1 MKQLV
6 TKSKKTGLLILVS
19 LFILC
24 LLSIA
29 FGSGTPALAK
39 LIEDS
44 SPKVKEPTGLTAI
57 ADNHCVS
64 LTWDEKAKDVDLLH
78 YQLDYRGEESEW
90 QEVTIED
97 PSATSFTVASLTNDE
112 TYEFRLRVQDTGL
125 NWSKYSRTIIATP
138 ADVSLGDLRIDGIT
152 VADFSPDALAYDMPL
167 PLGTLLVPEVTVT
180 VNDPSV
186 EAVVIDAEALPGS
199 TTIIVH
205 APGRPGPQAIRTYTV
220 NFRLAA
226 LVTVS
231 FDSNGGGDVAPIQL
245 YEGEA
250 LDELP
255 VPNKDGSIW
264 LGWFTDSSFGD
275 QVFAD
280 TTITS
285 DMTLY
290 ARYADIQGVQEADE
304 VTTTS
309 AVDREP
315 SFAIHVVSSDT
326 NMGANDVKAL
336 LQLEAVDNTPFAGLS
351 VSGAGGAY
359 TVTAAEGYTRGSSY
373 KLTLMGD
380 GLTFEDPDPETD
392 LAVPASV
399 RTYCFTIQKD
409 PVENLELA
417 PDVLEIPAG
426 DVGTINP
433 YGGQT
438 SILSLPLAT
447 TEIDLSDLDDT
458 GTFIYTNASLLLH
471 VGQVLAIYE
480 GTPPSQRDANADYSD
495 QAVAYVEVTAIDGD
509 MVTYKT
515 SDAEDVLFTPDVL
528 PVDPEDDTDGYPV
541 GSQEDNDSLTIAVS
555 DMTYAGEDYAEMGL
569 TPDTVVEA
577 GDYLAFAEGGIDE
590 DAAVTYALIASV
602 ELNGD
607 SYVIAYTDVTEDELY
622 AAMDLYS
629 SHDQAF
635 EEAVKNLDIAS
646 MEESMEQQA
655 IDSGF
660 AEAAAEYLGDLA
672 LRTDGFKSQLV
683 ALAAAESG
691 DEGGGVISNLEVTAD
706 IDTEM
711 THFAGLPGLHA
722 AVAVDFD
729 IAVGEDLNIHVHAAF
744 EEELRVTFNAD
755 GKAVWKKKWGIFPY
769 IADYRFTGNVDLY
782 NYTGIS
788 VNATITTDAGDGSLS
803 LEDFDISDQIKD
815 LMGAENYR
823 SEDISAGTREFYEL
837 YSEMLANEHDYVN
850 LIEQEISRVEA
861 AVDPLHIMVVGLTL
875 EFVVGADVDLS
886 LGADF
891 DYTKGTR
898 YVFTLLLKAKTST
911 SDQITLVPETYNFDF
926 YVMGTLALR
935 TGVVARV
942 EVGLFSLK
950 LDSIGLELELGPY
963 VRLWGYFFYELH
975 HANNLTTSKTSGALY
990 LELGIYLETR
1000 FLAQVLDGKY
1010 SYNPTLYSHE
1020 WPLWSAGSRYNI
1032 YDFAYTLTD
1041 ATDDIGLKGTT
1052 RTYTLPTSVFN
1063 MNQLDLTEGDIS
1075 TLAKPYTDFTI
1086 TFTNSNFSQS
1096 NGVISVT
1103 PPAGQHIVE
1112 GNMTISWNAAPLSF
1126 TTVPISRTYHVRW
1139 DDLPSS
1145 YTLSFNSQG
1154 GNTLSPI
1161 SGPYGTPLTLPTP
1174 TKAGYTFAGWY
1185 TSTGYTTAFT
1195 ATSMPAQSQT
1205 VYAKWNPSTNT
1216 RYTVRHYQQTLA
1228 GTYSDPPFVESFT
1241 GATGASVTPAVKI
1254 YPGFTSPS
1262 TQTVTIAAD
1271 GSTVVNCYYTRNS
1284 YLLTLQPNNGGSV
1297 TSSSVKYGAP
1307 VITSSVSRAG
1317 YTFVAWYDDG
1327 DMAYTTANTMP
1338 AANLTLHAGWIANT
1352 NTRYTVKHYQ
1362 QTVAGSSHD
1371 LVETQTFYG
1380 TTASQVTPAVK
1391 TYTGF
1396 TSPSTQT
1403 VTIAGDGS
1411 AVVEYR
1417 YTRNSYQLTFK
1428 PGAPDADIVKTVV
1441 YQGQISPPAVART
1454 GYTFDGWYSDAACT
1468 NAFTATT
1475 MPAQNVTVYA
1485 KWTSLGVAYTVKYW
1499 QEIVA
1504 GGLHELA
1511 ETEIFYG
1518 AGGSQVTAPVKT
1530 YTGFETPTA
1539 QTVTIA
1545 SDGSTVVEYRYTR
1558 NSYELTFHNRSG
1570 GLEGPAVILRYG
1582 ASIIFPTPTREGFTL
1597 DGWYETT
1604 DYTGTAFT
1612 ETTMP
1617 ARNLELY
1624 AKWSAPLPANSVL
1637 SVSGTLTGVADG
1649 GTSADCYDLPWDVEA
1664 DVWLRVTFDT
1674 WTGPVDDLEIT
1685 LMHNGIAVCRGI
1697 YPQIAYWVSPL
1708 GYGAYSVVIRTTN
1721 GGGSYSFDINDP
1733 SHPLP

>member
-1 MKQLV
+1 MKPLV

-19 LFILC
+19 LFVVC

-29 FGSGTPALAK
+29 VGSSTPALAK
-39 LIEDS
+39 LIEES

-64 LTWDEKAKDVDLLH
+64 LTWDEKAKDVDLLR

-97 PSATSFTVASLTNDE
+97 PSATSFTVAGLTNDE
-112 TYEFRLRVQDTGL
+112 TYKFRLRVQDTGL

-152 VADFSPDALAYDMPL
+152 VADFSPDTLAYDMPL
-167 PLGTLLVPEVTVT
+167 PLGTLLVPEVTVA

-205 APGRPGPQAIRTYTV
+205 APGRPGPQARRTYTV

-290 ARYADIQGVQEADE
+290 ARYSDIQGVQEADE
-304 VTTTS
+304 VTTF
-309 AVDREP
+309 AVVDREP
-315 SFAIHVVSSDT
+315 DFAIHVVSSDT
-326 NMGANDVKAL
+326 GMTPDDVKAL
-336 LQLEAVDNTPFAGLS
+336 LQLEVVDDTPLPGLS
-351 VSGAGGAY
+351 VSSSGGAY
-359 TVTAAEGYTRGSSY
+359 AVTATEGYTRGSSY
-373 KLTLMGD
+373 KLTLTSD
-380 GLTFEDPDPETD
+380 SLTFEDPDPETD
-392 LAVPASV
+392 DPVPASV
-399 RTYCFTIQKD
+399 RTYCFTIRKD

-433 YGGQT
+433 NGAQT

-458 GTFIYTNASLLLH
+458 GTFIYANASLLLH

-480 GTPPSQRDANADYSD
+480 GTPPSQRDATTDYSD

-509 MVTYKT
+509 VVTYR
-515 SDAEDVLFTPDVL
+515 SPDAEDVLFIPDVL
-528 PVDPEDDTDGYPV
+528 PVDPADDTDGYPV
-541 GSQEDNDSLTIAVS
+541 GSQDDNDSITIAVS

-602 ELNGD
+602 ELSGD
-607 SYVIAYTDVTEDELY
+607 SYVIAYTDVTEGELY

-629 SHDQAF
+629 SRDQAF

-672 LRTDGFKSQLV
+672 LRTDGFKSQMI
-683 ALAAAESG
+683 ALAATESG
-691 DEGGGVISNLEVTAD
+691 DDGEGPISNLEVDAD
-706 IDTEM
+706 IDTTM

-755 GKAVWKKKWGIFPY
+755 GKAVWKKKWIFPY

-803 LEDFDISDQIKD
+803 LEDFDISDQIED
-815 LMGAENYR
+815 LMGAENYQ

-850 LIEQEISRVEA
+850 LIEQEISHVEA

-1000 FLAQVLDGKY
+1000 FLAQALDGKY

-1020 WPLWSAGSRYNI
+1020 WPLWSAGSRYSI
-1032 YDFAYTLTD
+1032 YDFSYTLTD
-1041 ATDDIGLKGTT
+1041 ATDDIGLKGSTK
-1052 RTYTLPTSVFN
+1052 TYTLPASMFN

-1075 TLAKPYTDFTI
+1075 TTTHSSSEFTI

-1096 NGVISVT
+1096 NGFITVT
-1103 PPAGQHIVE
+1103 PPAGQHVVE
-1112 GNMTISWNAAPLSF
+1112 GNMTISWNGAPLSF
-1126 TTVPISRTYHVRW
+1126 TTVPISRTYHVKW
-1139 DDLPSS
+1139 DDLPNS

-1185 TSTGYTTAFT
+1185 SDAECTNAFT
-1195 ATSMPAQSQT
+1195 ATIMPAQSQT
-1205 VYAKWNPSTNT
+1205 VYAKWNPNTNT
-1216 RYTVRHYQQTLA
+1216 QYTVRHYQQTIA
-1228 GTYSDPPFVESFT
+1228 GTSNTLVQTQTLYGITD
-1241 GATGASVTPAVKI
+1241 ASVTPAVKT
-1254 YPGFTSPS
+1254 YVGFMSPS
-1262 TQTVTIAAD
+1262 T
-1271 GSTVVNCYYTRNS
+1271 
-1284 YLLTLQPNNGGSV
+1284 
-1297 TSSSVKYGAP
+1297 
-1307 VITSSVSRAG
+1307 
-1317 YTFVAWYDDG
+1317 
-1327 DMAYTTANTMP
+1327 
-1338 AANLTLHAGWIANT
+1338 
-1352 NTRYTVKHYQ
+1352 
-1362 QTVAGSSHD
+1362 
-1371 LVETQTFYG
+1371 E
-1380 TTASQVTPAVK
+1380 
-1391 TYTGF
+1391 
-1396 TSPSTQT
+1396 T

-1441 YQGQISPPAVART
+1441 YQGQISPPAVARM
-1454 GYTFDGWYSDAACT
+1454 GYSFDGWYSDAACT

-1485 KWTSLGVAYTVKYW
+1485 KWTSLGVAYTVKHL

-1504 GGLHELA
+1504 GGLYEVA
-1511 ETEIFYG
+1511 ETETFYG

-1539 QTVTIA
+1539 QSVTIA
-1545 SDGSTVVEYRYTR
+1545 DDGSTVVEYRYTR
-1558 NSYELTFHNRSG
+1558 LSYELTFHNRSG
-1570 GLEGPAVILRYG
+1570 GLEGPAVILRFG

-1612 ETTMP
+1612 GTTMP

-1637 SVSGTLTGVADG
+1637 SVAGTLTGVANG
-1649 GTSADCYDLPWDVEA
+1649 GTCADCYDLPWDVGEG
-1664 DVWLRVTFDT
+1664 VWLRVTVKT
-1674 WTGPVDDLEIT
+1674 WDGPVDDLEIM
-1685 LMHNGIAVCRGI
+1685 LMHDGIAVCRGI
-1697 YPQIAYWVSPL
+1697 YPDIAYWVSPL
-1708 GYGAYSVVIRTTN
+1708 SAGAYSVVIRTTDK
-1721 GGGSYSFDINDP
+1721 GGSYIFDTNDP
-1733 SHPLP
+1733 SHPLVP